1 MKKNVLCLF
10 ALLFIF
16 LLLISCFPSEPRLDD
31 NAYELEQSSAAV
43 GDVIDVMCYGGN
55 SCTTTT
61 WGISHSI
68 CGNFR
73 GLRADRYWEYY
84 DKAEM
89 FILTSDFGD
98 VTCHFE
104 VPSKAISSSSLFGKR
119 LLIEY
124 PEVLE
129 LVKNGNKVT
138 VTSEKAFFNIDV
150 FSKEKAKL
158 LLNDGYPLIWLSGD
172 SPDTRTRNEEKMSPL
187 KNSSFYDLE
196 TITPYM
202 VTFIIPEWAKNGKIH
217 ILNENGYLIYEY
229 DTTPLADVKIKAV
242 DFEQILS
249 VINEEDKSFIQ
260 SNYHENGGFY
270 CLNENVPTGE
280 KPGDNRNETYKNIK
294 RVLRQS
300 GYYDTHVLNIEPDPL
315 DENAFFSSKEELIT
329 E

>member
-1 MKKNVLCLF
+1 MKRMLS
-10 ALLFIF
+10 LFIF
-16 LLLISCFPSEPRLDD
+16 LLLISCYPSEPRLDD
-31 NAYELEQSSAAV
+31 NAYELEQASAAV
-43 GDVIDVMCYGGN
+43 GDIIDVICKGGN

-68 CGNFR
+68 SGMFSGVKVGD
-73 GLRADRYWEYY
+73 GLYSEWSIVV
-84 DKAEM
+84 M
-89 FILTSDFGD
+89 SGDFSEIA
-98 VTCHFE
+98 TRFT
-104 VPSKAISSSSLFGKR
+104 VPPKAISSSSLFGKK

-158 LLNDGYPLIWLSGD
+158 LLDDGYPLIWLNGD

-196 TITPYM
+196 TITPYK
-202 VTFIIPEWAKNGKIH
+202 VTFTIPEWAKSGKIH
-217 ILNENGYLIYEY
+217 ILNENGYLISEY

-249 VINEEDKSFIQ
+249 VINNEDKTFIQ
-260 SNYHENGGFY
+260 SNYHEKDGNY

-280 KPGDNRNETYKNIK
+280 ELGNNRNETYKNIK
-294 RVLRQS
+294 RVLRQA